1 MRKITKVAVTTISIA
16 LTLSLSSCYGS
27 GPDAATRMITRVTD
41 GNEAVVDTDGSDL
54 RVNNILLVA
63 TEDGSAVLVGTIVN
77 RADATD
83 QIIGISAGDAQA
95 TVTGETKLYTN
106 KPIRFEGDVATSKA
120 VFPAVGAEAGKNVTV
135 TLAFARAG
143 LVTLNAIIRDQ
154 RDDSGEDRRHRPR
167 RACPDHHHPTRRHDA
182 ARGAHRSRTGRY
194 ARQGPTASR

>member
-41 GNEAVVDTDGSDL
+41 GAEAVVESDGSNL
-54 RVNNILLVA
+54 RANNLVLVA

-95 TVTGETKLYTN
+95 TVTGETKLATN
-106 KPIRFEGDVATSKA
+106 KPVIFEGENANAKA
-120 VFPAVGAEAGKNVTV
+120 VFAGVNPVPGTNVSLTIG
-135 TLAFARAG
+135 FARAG
-143 LVTLNAIIRDQ
+143 LVTVNVIIRDK
-154 RDDSGEDRRHRPR
+154 RDDYAGVTSG
-167 RACPDHHHPTRRHDA
+167 AKLTN
-182 ARGAHRSRTGRY
+182 
-194 ARQGPTASR
+194 